1 MARVPSRLPCRPA
14 VGPQR
19 VIAVALA
26 GLQSADYSRH
36 PPPVKPRHA
45 APGHAVVLLGTA
57 DCASRPLH
65 DGLGTVELTELREYQ
80 ARPLRTEGDN
90 GGIDEVHS
98 HVRGI
103 RQRLEV
109 NRV

>member
-1 MARVPSRLPCRPA
+1 
-14 VGPQR
+14 
-19 VIAVALA
+19 
-26 GLQSADYSRH
+26 
-36 PPPVKPRHA
+36 
-45 APGHAVVLLGTA
+45 
-57 DCASRPLH
+57 
-65 DGLGTVELTELREYQ
+65 VELTELREYQ